1 MNIILD
7 MDGTLVSQPDIIPR
21 PFLAEFL
28 KYCFRSFNSVSIW
41 TAASREH
48 FNFVNET
55 IFKPILD
62 EIKGEWGFVY
72 TEERCSVVYN
82 LLDGFYTRPSVIK
95 CLKKV
100 WKRPGYTKHNTLIVD
115 DNPSTYCENYGNA
128 IPIDTYTEQT
138 GDNKLESLVGFLAEL
153 KTVFEVHGTIRHVEK
168 RFWL

>member
-1 MNIILD
+1 

-72 TEERCSVVYN
+72 TEERCSVVYI
-82 LLDGFYTRPSVIK
+82 V
-95 CLKKV
+95 
-100 WKRPGYTKHNTLIVD
+100 LIVRMTFIHVHLLS
-115 DNPSTYCENYGNA
+115 NVLKRFGNVLG
-128 IPIDTYTEQT
+128 IQ
-138 GDNKLESLVGFLAEL
+138 S
-153 KTVFEVHGTIRHVEK
+153 TIR
-168 RFWL
+168 